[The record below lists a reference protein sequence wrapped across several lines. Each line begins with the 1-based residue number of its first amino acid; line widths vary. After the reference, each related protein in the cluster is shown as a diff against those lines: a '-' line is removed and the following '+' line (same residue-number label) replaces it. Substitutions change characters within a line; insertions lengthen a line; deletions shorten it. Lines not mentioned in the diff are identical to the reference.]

1 MVLRAIDD
9 LVPCSGH
16 GFNGFSD
23 MCSGAISKGIRCNK
37 CKSAHKNEM
46 KKKNRLRNAKAKD
59 RKKESIKRSK
69 RIYKL
74 TTSNKKLKLQV
85 RF

>member
-1 MVLRAIDD
+1 
-9 LVPCSGH
+9 
-16 GFNGFSD
+16 
-23 MCSGAISKGIRCNK
+23 
-37 CKSAHKNEM
+37 M
-46 KKKNRLRNAKAKD
+46 KKKNRLRKAKAKD